1 MFDSSFFFVFS
12 RASASS
18 DPHVQRVMLFAG
30 ARAWHACYLLLRI
43 QQFGLQLPG
52 QGCLASSAAIGL
64 LPSQCPRS
72 ASAPWA
78 GGPVLS
84 ALQLFSRE
92 PCELGTKYLLF
103 VAAVNILWIFLW

>member
-78 GGPVLS
+78 GGTS
-84 ALQLFSRE
+84 AFC
-92 PCELGTKYLLF
+92 PTALLKRT
-103 VAAVNILWIFLW
+103 L